1 MGPSRL
7 QSKVPVCP
15 KCHGHITESH
25 YGRHLKRCGTSHKHV
40 RQSLY
45 VPTGT
50 AQVESANRGITCGPP
65 SRSYAR
71 KPKLVRSLN
80 WAIVA
85 ALLAGGGAVVFLLA
99 FVLL

>member
-1 MGPSRL
+1 MPL
-7 QSKVPVCP
+7 CP
-15 KCHGHITESH
+15 RCHEHISESH

-40 RQSLY
+40 AQSLY

-50 AQVESANRGITCGPP
+50 AQVESANRGITYGPH
-65 SRSYAR
+65 SRSYGR
-71 KPKLVRSLN
+71 KPKWIRSIN

-85 ALLAGGGAVVFLLA
+85 ALLVGGGVFVFLLI